1 MKFIGKKAEAYKCF
15 ADFRKDNDAKEYQ
28 QLVDI
33 FLPMLFQENNHRLSI
48 SVGKRISESTFNSW
62 LSWVTH
68 SFIAM
73 PTKYGNEPQLLIR
86 DIAGIGAGTL
96 LNLSLIENL
105 HITTEDTI
113 GFTRY
118 NIDFHHDEA
127 DYQMHIVVNK

>member
-1 MKFIGKKAEAYKCF
+1 MKFVGKKAEAYKCF
-15 ADFRKDNDAKEYQ
+15 ADFRRDNDTKEYQ
-28 QLVDI
+28 QFIDI

-48 SVGKRISESTFNSW
+48 SVGRRISESTFNSW

-73 PTKYGNEPQLLIR
+73 PTKCGNEPKLLIR
-86 DIAGIGAGTL
+86 DVTGIGAGTL

-105 HITTEDTI
+105 HITNEDTI

-118 NIDFHHDEA
+118 NIDFHHGET
-127 DYQMHIVVNK
+127 DYQMHIIINK